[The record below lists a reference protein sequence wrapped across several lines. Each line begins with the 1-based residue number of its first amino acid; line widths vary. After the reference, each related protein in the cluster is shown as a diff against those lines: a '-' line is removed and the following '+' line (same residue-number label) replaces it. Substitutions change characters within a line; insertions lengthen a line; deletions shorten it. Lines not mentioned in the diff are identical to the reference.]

1 MKYRT
6 VFISDTHLGT
16 RGCKSI
22 ELLAFLKEVKCE
34 YLFLVGDIIDGWRLK
49 SSFYWHES
57 HNEIIKDI
65 LKKSKKGTKVTWV
78 LGNHDDFLRPYIEHF
93 DEFGNINIVNET
105 EHRMGDKNFWV
116 VHGDDFD
123 GITRYHKWVAVLG
136 DYGYTILLWANRHFN
151 KFRAFFNLGY
161 WSLSAYLKHKV
172 KSAVNFIFE
181 FESALVHETKKKG
194 YDGVVCGHIHH
205 PEIREVDGI
214 LYCNDGDWVES
225 CSAIV
230 EKDGNLEII
239 YPIKMIQI
247 DNRKFI

>member
-1 MKYRT
+1 
-6 VFISDTHLGT
+6 
-16 RGCKSI
+16 
-22 ELLAFLKEVKCE
+22 
-34 YLFLVGDIIDGWRLK
+34 
-49 SSFYWHES
+49 
-57 HNEIIKDI
+57 
-65 LKKSKKGTKVTWV
+65 
-78 LGNHDDFLRPYIEHF
+78 
-93 DEFGNINIVNET
+93 
-105 EHRMGDKNFWV
+105 MGDKNFWV